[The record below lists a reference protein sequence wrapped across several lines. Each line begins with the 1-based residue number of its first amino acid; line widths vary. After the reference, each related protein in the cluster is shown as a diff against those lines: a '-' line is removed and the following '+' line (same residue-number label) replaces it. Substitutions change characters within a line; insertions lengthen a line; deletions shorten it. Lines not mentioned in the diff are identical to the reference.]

1 MNLKLVCTAV
11 LTTVFATSSFAMTLE
26 EYLQIVKKKNKVFS
40 SLAASVEASNS
51 KAVAGDVVLA
61 PVLTAGYSL
70 STDKSLPSSI
80 GDKREVSEYN
90 LGVSKKF
97 ITGTTIGVS
106 GKTDEFRNDTN
117 FTTTPGLD
125 KYSTGGLGVTLQQSL
140 WKDFFGAG
148 TRIRQDLDR
157 TINQIETVNLDL
169 QMRAALF
176 DAESTFWDYT
186 VADEDLKLQQA
197 NFDRAKKMEQW
208 TSNRVTNGISDR
220 ADLMNV
226 RALAALREVQLSTAQ
241 DEIKMQ
247 EAKFREYLELADG
260 EPTPVATGDIM
271 QARNYMAQLSKN
283 KDVIKMDAY
292 LSSLQAKSKKLVADQ
307 IGDLYKPDLALLA
320 SYNTSSYDRE
330 YSEMTK
336 NIAKTDRPRT
346 FIGVN
351 FTWMFDTDAKLAT
364 INSAQKDALASKY
377 AAERAITLGKIAWSD
392 LQRKYETTSKNVLTL
407 EKVAKFQRER
417 AKAEQDKFGKGRTI
431 TSNVV
436 LAETDAA
443 EAEVN
448 LLRAKSGLRKL
459 EASSILFIA
468 L

>member
-26 EYLQIVKKKNKVFS
+26 EYLKVVKSKNKVFS

-51 KAVAGDVVLA
+51 KAAAGDVVLA

-70 STDKSLPSSI
+70 TTDKSLPSTI
-80 GDKREVSEYN
+80 GEKREVTEYN

-97 ITGTTIGVS
+97 TTGTTIGVS
-106 GKTDEFRNDTN
+106 GKTDEFRNDT
-117 FTTTPGLD
+117 TTPGAD

-148 TRIRQDLDR
+148 TRLRQDLDR

-176 DAESTFWDYT
+176 DAESTFWDYS

-241 DEIKMQ
+241 DEIKTQ

-260 EPTPVATGDIM
+260 EPTPVVTGDIM
-271 QARNYMAQLSKN
+271 QARNYMTQLSKN

-336 NIAKTDRPRT
+336 NISKTDRPRT

-351 FTWMFDTDAKLAT
+351 FTWIFDTDAKLAT
-364 INSAQKDALASKY
+364 IDSAKKDALASQY

-392 LQRKYETTSKNVLTL
+392 LQRKYETTAKNVLTL

-417 AKAEQDKFGKGRTI
+417 AKAEQDKFGKGRTV